1 MQIVVYRNT
10 FLINELLNCQL
21 YIASDDDFLILI
33 RIASNRKSTNMDT
46 EERRHGK
53 RDGEEEY
60 TKDHATTTFEKT
72 RGYVSLSL
80 LGLFSLL
87 LFWKR

>member
-33 RIASNRKSTNMDT
+33 RIASNRKSTNGHGRKAT
-46 EERRHGK
+46 RQERRRRKEARYK
-53 RDGEEEY
+53 RPC
-60 TKDHATTTFEKT
+60 DHNVQEN
-72 RGYVSLSL
+72 
-80 LGLFSLL
+80 
-87 LFWKR
+87 KRIC